1 MKEIHDLT
9 PIRIENQE
17 ELLAVMVEIG
27 REINEILSL
36 DELLEKIA
44 QLTRRF
50 IDYQIFAIL
59 LVDEESHNLFFRFMI
74 GYPEA
79 IQGKHIKFGE
89 GLVGTAAAHREP
101 ILVADVLK
109 DPRYINVVEKV
120 RSELAI
126 PLISRNRVVGV
137 LDIESP
143 QANYFQPHHQKV
155 LTLLASQ
162 LAVAIDNAN
171 LYENLAARSEMLE
184 TLHDIGKELSSIL
197 DLEQLL
203 KRVADLLSRVFHY
216 HIFSIMLVDEEDQTL
231 KSRLSVKY
239 NRDAV
244 QKNKVPLGKGLVG
257 SAVTKKKPLRINDVS
272 KDPRYINLIPET
284 RSELV
289 VPLIYKDKAIG
300 VFDLQSP
307 SLNYFTPFH
316 EQALM
321 TLASHVAVAIENA
334 RLYERVVDAEARL
347 DQELK
352 FAREIQYSLMTDKFP
367 EMPGLTIWAEFR
379 PARILGGDLY
389 DFFKYEDEL
398 LAVAIGDVSG
408 KGAPAALYA
417 ALVSGILRTRATRRY
432 SPAEMLRLMN
442 VSLRQRAIEGRFMTL
457 CYATYDAKTHVLKFS
472 NSGAPPPILCK
483 KRKAEVL
490 SVEGFPLGMFDA
502 AEYQEREVVIE
513 PGDCLILYTDG
524 LVEAR
529 DLRGEEFG
537 YERLKEVLERTYQL
551 KAKKV
556 IERVFGEI
564 EKFSLDNR
572 TLDDQTIV
580 VLKADEVDQFP
591 TVEATSHTALS
602 KTT

>member
-1 MKEIHDLT
+1 MKDIHEP
-9 PIRIENQE
+9 PIQIDNQE

-59 LVDEESHNLFFRFMI
+59 LVDEESNDLFFRFMI

-89 GLVGTAAAHREP
+89 GLVGTAAQRREAV
-101 ILVADVLK
+101 LVADVSK
-109 DPRYINVVEKV
+109 DSRYINVVEEV

-143 QANYFQPHHQKV
+143 QARYFQPHHQKV

-171 LYENLAARSEMLE
+171 LYENLAAKSEMLE
-184 TLHDIGKELSSIL
+184 TLHEIGKELSSIL

-203 KRVADLLSRVFHY
+203 RKVAELLRRVFHY

-244 QKNKVPLGKGLVG
+244 QKNRIPLGKGLVG
-257 SAVTKKKPLRINDVS
+257 NAVTRKKPLRINDVS

-307 SLNYFTPFH
+307 SLNYFTLFH

-334 RLYERVVDAEARL
+334 RLYERVVEAEARL
-347 DQELK
+347 DRELK
-352 FAREIQYSLMTDKFP
+352 FAREIQSSLMTDKFP
-367 EMPGLTIWAEFR
+367 EIPGLTIWAEFR

-389 DFFKYEDEL
+389 DFFMYEDDL
-398 LAVAIGDVSG
+398 LAIAIGDVSG
-408 KGAPAALYA
+408 KGAPAALYG
-417 ALVSGILRTRATRRY
+417 ALVSGILRTRATRKY
-432 SPAEMLRLMN
+432 SPAEMLRLVN
-442 VSLRQRAIEGRFMTL
+442 ISLRQRTIEGRFMTL
-457 CYATYDAKTHVLKFS
+457 CYATYDAKTRLLKFS
-472 NSGAPPPILCK
+472 NSGAPPPMLC
-483 KRKAEVL
+483 RKGKARL
-490 SVEGFPLGMFDA
+490 LTVEGFPLGMFDV
-502 AEYQEREVVIE
+502 AEYQEGEVVIE
-513 PGDCLILYTDG
+513 PGDCLIFYTDG

-537 YERLKEVLERTYQL
+537 FERLEKVLEKNSKL
-551 KAKKV
+551 KAKKI
-556 IERVFGEI
+556 IESVFSEI
-564 EKFSLDNR
+564 EKFSLDSR
-572 TLDDQTIV
+572 KFDDQTIV
-580 VLKADEVDQFP
+580 VMKAEDVD
-591 TVEATSHTALS
+591 
-602 KTT
+602 

>member
-1 MKEIHDLT
+1 VKDIQT
-9 PIRIENQE
+9 PTATQIDHEE

-59 LVDEESHNLFFRFMI
+59 LVDEESNDLFFRFTI
-74 GYPEA
+74 GYPDTIE
-79 IQGKHIKFGE
+79 GKHIKFGE
-89 GLVGTAAAHREP
+89 GLVGTAAQRREAV
-101 ILVADVLK
+101 LVEDVSK
-109 DPRYINVVEKV
+109 DSRYISVVEEV

-126 PLISRNRVVGV
+126 PLVSRNRVVGV

-143 QANYFQPHHQKV
+143 QANYFRPHHQKV

-171 LYENLAARSEMLE
+171 LYENLAARNEMLE
-184 TLHDIGKELSSIL
+184 TLHEIGKELSSIL

-203 KRVADLLSRVFHY
+203 KKVAELLRRVFHY

-239 NRDAV
+239 NRDAI
-244 QKNKVPLGKGLVG
+244 QKNRIPLGKGLVG

-272 KDPRYINLIPET
+272 KDPRYINLIPDT

-307 SLNYFTPFH
+307 SLNHFTLFH

-334 RLYERVVDAEARL
+334 RLYERVVEAEARL
-347 DQELK
+347 DRELK
-352 FAREIQYSLMTDKFP
+352 FAREIQYSLITNKFP
-367 EMPGLTIWAEFR
+367 EIPGLTIWAEFR
-379 PARILGGDLY
+379 PAQILGGDLY
-389 DFFKYEDEL
+389 DFFMYEEDL
-398 LAVAIGDVSG
+398 LAIAIGDVSG
-408 KGAPAALYA
+408 KGAPAALYG
-417 ALVSGILRTRATRRY
+417 ALVSGILRTRATRKY
-432 SPAEMLRLMN
+432 SPAEMLRLVN

-457 CYATYDAKTHVLKFS
+457 CFATYDAKTRLLKFS

-483 KRKAEVL
+483 QGEAQL
-490 SVEGFPLGMFDA
+490 LTVEGFPLGMFDG
-502 AEYQEREVVIE
+502 AEYQEGEVVIE
-513 PGDCLILYTDG
+513 PGDCLIFYTDG

-529 DLRGEEFG
+529 DVRGEEFG
-537 YERLKEVLERTYQL
+537 SERMKEVLERNSKL
-551 KAKKV
+551 KAKKI
-556 IERVFGEI
+556 IESVFSEI

-572 TLDDQTIV
+572 KLDYQTIV
-580 VLKADEVDQFP
+580 VMKAEDAE
-591 TVEATSHTALS
+591 
-602 KTT
+602 

>member
-1 MKEIHDLT
+1 MKETQDLT
-9 PIRIENQE
+9 PIQIDNHE
-17 ELLAVMVEIG
+17 ELLAVMVEIS

-36 DELLEKIA
+36 DDLLEKIA

-59 LVDEESHNLFFRFMI
+59 LVDEESNDLFFRFMI

-79 IQGKHIKFGE
+79 IAGKHIQFGE
-89 GLVGTAAAHREP
+89 GLVGTAAQRREP

-109 DPRYINVVEKV
+109 DSRYINVVEEV

-143 QANYFQPHHQKV
+143 QANYFQPYHQKV

-162 LAVAIDNAN
+162 LAVAIDNTN
-171 LYENLAARSEMLE
+171 VYENLAARSEMLE
-184 TLHDIGKELSSIL
+184 TLHEIGQELSSIL

-203 KRVADLLSRVFHY
+203 KKVAELLRRVFHY

-257 SAVTKKKPLRINDVS
+257 SAVTRKRPLRINDVT

-289 VPLIYKDKAIG
+289 VPLIYKDNAIG

-316 EQALM
+316 ERALM

-347 DQELK
+347 DRELK

-367 EMPGLTIWAEFR
+367 EIPGFTISAEFR

-389 DFFKYEDEL
+389 DFFMYEEDVV
-398 LAVAIGDVSG
+398 AMAIGDVSG
-408 KGAPAALYA
+408 KGAPAALYG
-417 ALVSGILRTRATRRY
+417 ALVSGILRTRATRKY
-432 SPAEMLRLMN
+432 PPAEMLRLVN
-442 VSLRQRAIEGRFMTL
+442 DSLRQRAIEGQFMTL
-457 CYATYDAKTHVLKFS
+457 CYAIYDAKTRLLKFS
-472 NSGAPPPILCK
+472 NSGVPPPIICK
-483 KRKAEVL
+483 QGKASPL
-490 SVEGFPLGMFDA
+490 SAEGFPLGMFDA

-513 PGDCLILYTDG
+513 PGDCLVLYTDG
-524 LVEAR
+524 LVETR
-529 DLRGEEFG
+529 DVRGEEFG
-537 YERLKEVLERTYQL
+537 YERLKEVLEKNYRL
-551 KAKKV
+551 KARKV
-556 IERVFGEI
+556 IESIFAQI

-572 TLDDQTIV
+572 KLDDQTIV
-580 VLKADEVDQFP
+580 VLKADEGG
-591 TVEATSHTALS
+591 
-602 KTT
+602 

>member
-1 MKEIHDLT
+1 MSPPNPNL
-9 PIRIENQE
+9 IEKSQQE

-27 REINEILSL
+27 REINAILSL

-44 QLTRRF
+44 QLTRQF

-59 LVDEESHNLFFRFMI
+59 LVDDQDQTLFFRFTI
-74 GYPEA
+74 GYPDS
-79 IQGKHIKFGE
+79 IRGKRVKFGE
-89 GLVGTAAAHREP
+89 GLVGAAAQRREP
-101 ILVADVLK
+101 ILVADVSK
-109 DPRYINVVEKV
+109 DPRYINVVDEV

-143 QANYFQPHHQKV
+143 QSGYFQPHHQKV

-171 LYENLAARSEMLE
+171 LYENLVAKSEMLE

-203 KRVADLLSRVFHY
+203 KKVAELLGRVFHY

-231 KSRLSVKY
+231 KARMSVKY
-239 NRDAV
+239 NRDAIDRA
-244 QKNKVPLGKGLVG
+244 KIPLGKGLVG
-257 SAVTKKKPLRINDVS
+257 SAVTKKRPLRINDVS

-284 RSELV
+284 KSEMV
-289 VPLIYKDKAIG
+289 VPLIYKDN
-300 VFDLQSP
+300 LQSP
-307 SLNYFTPFH
+307 FLNYFTLFH

-334 RLYERVVDAEARL
+334 RLYERVVAAEARL
-347 DQELK
+347 DRELK
-352 FAREIQYSLMTDKFP
+352 FASEIQYSLITDKFP
-367 EMPGLTIWAEFR
+367 EIPGISLWAEFR

-389 DFFKYEDEL
+389 DFYKYEDDQ
-398 LAVAIGDVSG
+398 VAIAVGDVSG
-408 KGAPAALYA
+408 KGAPAALYG
-417 ALVSGILRTRATRRY
+417 ALASGILRTRATRKY
-432 SPAEMLRLMN
+432 PPAEMLRLVN
-442 VSLRQRAIEGRFMTL
+442 VSLRQRTIEGRFMTL
-457 CYATYDAKTHVLKFS
+457 CYATYDAKTRILKFS

-483 KRKAEVL
+483 QGTAEVL

-502 AEYQEREVVIE
+502 AEYQEREIVIE
-513 PGDCLILYTDG
+513 PGDCLIFYTDG

-537 YERLKEVLERTYQL
+537 FERLKEVLEKNSQL
-551 KAKKV
+551 EAKKV
-556 IERVFGEI
+556 IEKVFAQI
-564 EKFSLDNR
+564 ERFSLDSR
-572 TLDDQTIV
+572 KFDDQTIV
-580 VLKADEVDQFP
+580 ALKAVDAQSR
-591 TVEATSHTALS
+591 TEKLS
-602 KTT
+602 C